1 LVAWPVEL
9 EVGIS
14 AFLSLVLKKVTG
26 ALQFAGPGGSKR
38 IPNVAPTFT
47 IVICQIYLF
56 QLTVATLV
64 ATRI

>member
-26 ALQFAGPGGSKR
+26 ALQFAVPSESRR
-38 IPNVAPTFT
+38 IPNVAPTLT